1 MNQTFHTLYAM
12 VIGIVVIVAN
22 DDDCRT
28 VVETLV
34 VDADLCIVVKMFWFI
49 KKVSC

>member
-12 VIGIVVIVAN
+12 VISIVVIVAN
-22 DDDCRT
+22 DDCRT

-34 VDADLCIVVKMFWFI
+34 VMLTSA
-49 KKVSC
+49 

>member
-1 MNQTFHTLYAM
+1 M